1 MNRQLFLFL
10 TLFLLTFPLV
20 DAWAQS
26 TSQSLSEK
34 NGIEFA
40 PINTAVPSLTIAPDA
55 HGGSMGDNGIATP
68 PDVNAQFWNP
78 SKNAFQYSQA
88 GVSLSYTP
96 WLRSLVSDVALACLS
111 GYYKIGDND
120 LQAIGGSLRYFT
132 LGEVQDSRSGV
143 PTMVYPYEMALDI
156 NYSRKLTEEFAMG
169 VALRFIRSDM
179 GLRDDLMVPGNAYAA
194 DVSGYGERYIVLG
207 ASESLWSYGF
217 NISNIGT
224 KISYD
229 GGTNNQFLPAS
240 LRIGTGILYPLDEY
254 NRIGFYL
261 DLSKYLVP
269 SEPLLDMYDG
279 DDEAFALAG
288 DEYRNTGSING
299 IFRSFSDSPGGL
311 SGELKEIMASV
322 GVEYTYDDRFFLRGG
337 YYYENE
343 NMGNRLFF
351 SAGAGFRMNVF
362 QLDVAYL
369 IANVSSNP
377 LDRTLRLSLSFDMDG
392 IKALFR

>member
-1 MNRQLFLFL
+1 M
-10 TLFLLTFPLV
+10 FLLLTILTFSLV
-20 DAWAQS
+20 TTRVQAQAY
-26 TSQSLSEK
+26 TEK

-40 PINTAVPSLTIAPDA
+40 PINTAIPSLTIIPDA
-55 HGGSMGDNGIATP
+55 RGGSMGDNGAATT

-78 SKNAFQYSQA
+78 SKNAFQYSPA
-88 GVSLSYTP
+88 GISLSYTP
-96 WLRSLVSDVALACLS
+96 WLSSLVSDVALACLS

-132 LGEVQDSRSGV
+132 LGEVQDSRQGNGII
-143 PTMVYPYEMALDI
+143 TLIYPYEMALDI

-179 GLRDDLMVPGNAYAA
+179 GVQNDDQMFPDNAYAA
-194 DVSGYGERYIVLG
+194 DVSGYGERYIILG
-207 ASESLWSYGF
+207 NSESLWTYGF

-229 GGTNNQFLPAS
+229 GGTYNQFLPAS

-269 SEPLLDMYDG
+269 SEPLADMFETTEDF
-279 DDEAFALAG
+279 ELAR
-288 DEYRNTGSING
+288 EKYQNTGSING
-299 IFRSFSDSPGGL
+299 IFRSFSDSPGGM
-311 SGELKEIMASV
+311 SGELKEVMASI
-322 GVEYTYDDRFFLRGG
+322 GVEYTYNDRFFLRGG
-337 YYYENE
+337 YYYESE
-343 NMGNRLFF
+343 NMGHRSFY

-369 IANVSSNP
+369 MSKASTNP
-377 LDRTLRLSLSFDMDG
+377 LDQTLRLSLSFDMDG
-392 IKALFR
+392 IKSLFR

>member
-1 MNRQLFLFL
+1 MNKLVFPIFA
-10 TLFLLTFPLV
+10 FLLASTYTR
-20 DAWAQS
+20 AQF
-26 TSQSLSEK
+26 TEK

-40 PINTAVPSLTIAPDA
+40 PINTAIPSLTIAPDA
-55 HGGSMGDNGIATP
+55 RGGSMGDNGIATP

-88 GVSLSYTP
+88 GVALSYTP
-96 WLRSLVSDVALACLS
+96 WLRKLVSDVALACLS

-132 LGEVQDSRSGV
+132 LGAVQDSRNSNDV
-143 PTMVYPYEMALDI
+143 PIFIYPYEMALDV

-169 VALRFIRSDM
+169 VALRFVRSDM
-179 GLRDDLMVPGNAYAA
+179 GVQNTDEMFPDNAYAA

-229 GGTNNQFLPAS
+229 GGTSNQFLPAR
-240 LRIGTGILYPLDEY
+240 LHLGTGILYPLDEY

-269 SEPLLDMYDG
+269 SEPLSDMYES
-279 DDEAFALAG
+279 DEAFVAAR
-288 DEYRNTGSING
+288 DKYNNTGSING

-311 SGELKEIMASV
+311 SGELKEIMASI

-337 YYYENE
+337 YYHENE
-343 NMGNRLFF
+343 NMGNRRYF

-362 QLDVAYL
+362 QLDAAYL
-369 IANVSSNP
+369 ISTVPSNP
-377 LDRTLRLSLSFDMDG
+377 LDQTLRLTLSFDMDG

>member
-1 MNRQLFLFL
+1 MKRHLFLFL
-10 TLFLLTFPLV
+10 ALLIFSPV
-20 DAWAQS
+20 YIRAQNEAI
-26 TSQSLSEK
+26 TEK

-40 PINTAVPSLTIAPDA
+40 PINTAIPSLTIAPDA
-55 HGGSMGDNGIATP
+55 RGGSMGDNGIATP

-96 WLRSLVSDVALACLS
+96 WLRKLVSDVALACLS

-132 LGEVQDSRSGV
+132 LGEVQDSRQGGDV
-143 PTMVYPYEMALDI
+143 PTMIYPYEMALDI

-179 GLRDDLMVPGNAYAA
+179 GVQTSDDMFPDNAYAA
-194 DVSGYGERYIVLG
+194 DVSGYGERYIILG
-207 ASESLWSYGF
+207 NSESLWSYGF
-217 NISNIGT
+217 NVSNIGT

-229 GGTNNQFLPAS
+229 GGSTNQFLPAR
-240 LRIGTGILYPLDEY
+240 LHIGTGVLYPLDEY

-269 SEPLLDMYDG
+269 SEPLLDMYDSQETF
-279 DDEAFALAG
+279 DFYRDK
-288 DEYRNTGSING
+288 YRNTGSIDG
-299 IFRSFSDSPGGL
+299 IFRSFSDSPGGF
-311 SGELKEIMASV
+311 SGELKEVMASI
-322 GVEYTYDDRFFLRGG
+322 GVEYSYDDRFFLRGG
-337 YYYENE
+337 YYYESE
-343 NMGNRLFF
+343 NMGHRSFY

-369 IANVSSNP
+369 MSKASTNP
-377 LDRTLRLSLSFDMDG
+377 LDQTLRLSLSFDMDG